1 MISYKKIR
9 KKVLKKYG
17 FIIRAVSSRLGIL
30 AVFAGVALT
39 VAVITLSSVKVL
51 AVNVDGEHIVIRTLN
66 NDVYQT
72 MNESGIEIA
81 PNDIVDMS
89 FNGSN
94 VDISITR
101 TFPVTLLVDG
111 VNNYQWVSGGTVG
124 DLLEQN
130 KIYLSGEDK
139 INVEKDVPLSSGLK
153 IEVTRISTKQ
163 YDEYVSIPYST
174 KIEKIY
180 FGSSIGKMPKNVKG
194 VEGVRKITKVDTVV
208 NGVVTESKTISNV
221 IEKQPVTEI
230 KYEAVKGPTKIV
242 AGKELKYSKVYTMS
256 ATAYTTVPGKTG
268 IYTATGVKVS
278 KGCIAINPKIV
289 KYLSLGDK
297 LYIETADG
305 SYVYGY
311 GTINDTGGMKGAND
325 IDLFFPS
332 LADCNLW
339 GRRTVKVYV
348 LEE

>member
-1 MISYKKIR
+1 MISYKKFR
-9 KKVLKKYG
+9 KKVLKRYG
-17 FIIRAVSSRLGIL
+17 FIIRAVSSRAGMFALL
-30 AVFAGVALT
+30 AVITCT
-39 VAVITLSSVKVL
+39 VAFATLSSVKVL
-51 AVNVDGEHIVIRTLN
+51 AVNVDGENIVIKTLN
-66 NDVYQT
+66 DNVYKTIND
-72 MNESGIEIA
+72 NGIEIA

-89 FNGSN
+89 YDGAN

-101 TFPVTLLVDG
+101 TFPVCLHVDG
-111 VNNYQWVSGGTVG
+111 EKNYQWVSGGTVG

-130 KIYLSGEDK
+130 NIYLSGEDK
-139 INVEKDVPLSSGLK
+139 INVDTALPLSSELK
-153 IEVTRISTKQ
+153 IEVTRVSTKQ

-174 KIEKIY
+174 KVEKIY
-180 FGSSIGKMPKNVKG
+180 FGSSIGQMPKNVAG

-208 NGVVTESKTISNV
+208 DGVVTESKIISNV

-242 AGKELKYSKVYTMS
+242 NGEELKYSKVFTMS
-256 ATAYTTVPGKTG
+256 ATAYTTVPGYTG
-268 IYTATGVKVS
+268 IYTATGVRVE
-278 KGCIAINPKIV
+278 KGCVAINPKIV

>member
-1 MISYKKIR
+1 LISYKKIR

-17 FIIRAVSSRLGIL
+17 CIIRAVSSRLGIL

-230 KYEAVKGPTKIV
+230 KY
-242 AGKELKYSKVYTMS
+242 
-256 ATAYTTVPGKTG
+256 
-268 IYTATGVKVS
+268 
-278 KGCIAINPKIV
+278 
-289 KYLSLGDK
+289 
-297 LYIETADG
+297 
-305 SYVYGY
+305 
-311 GTINDTGGMKGAND
+311 GA
-325 IDLFFPS
+325 
-332 LADCNLW
+332 
-339 GRRTVKVYV
+339 
-348 LEE
+348 